1 MNIKLQSESMLM
13 KMIKLC
19 DHNCDDNDAVLCRLG
34 PSQSGPGPNC
44 PADGDDDDDC
54 TVVADADDDDG

>member
-1 MNIKLQSESMLM
+1 MLM

-19 DHNCDDNDAVLCRLG
+19 DHNCYDNDAVLGRLG

-44 PADGDDDDDC
+44 PADGGDDDADSDDTDVDDDDD
-54 TVVADADDDDG
+54 G